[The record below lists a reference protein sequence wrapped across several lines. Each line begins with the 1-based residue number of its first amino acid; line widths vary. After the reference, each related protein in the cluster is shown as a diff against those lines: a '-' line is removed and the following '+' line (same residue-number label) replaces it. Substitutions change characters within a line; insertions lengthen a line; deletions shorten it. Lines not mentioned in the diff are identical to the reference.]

1 MKCVCILLNV
11 CTMHKLSVS
20 LKCGRHMN
28 TIFYK
33 ECLNQMNYGH
43 FDLENKEYV
52 ITRPDTPAPWANYL
66 GDPEYGAIISN
77 NAGGYSFV
85 KSGANGR
92 IIRYRFNSVAVDQP
106 GRYIYLKDGETGDY
120 WSASWSPVCKPL
132 DEYKSECRHGTAYT
146 VITSEYKNIKTETT
160 YYVPRNALYEVW
172 ASKITNNDTK
182 PRKLSVTGYCEFV
195 NDNNYEQDQ
204 VNLQYTLFIT
214 RTYFKK
220 NFILQKQNEIFKN
233 PNNER
238 FLGVAKAEVSAY
250 CGDRDSFVG
259 AYRGYANPKGIEE
272 GLKGDLNYNTNSCG
286 ALQSDIVLQPGETK
300 EIIYV
305 LGQRPEAVAAEIIAK
320 YEKDGVVEAEIAEL
334 KKFWHS
340 KLANLSVNTPDAD
353 FNNMINVWNAYN
365 CFITFIWSRAASFQY
380 CGLRNGYGY
389 RDTVQDIQGII
400 HLAPEM
406 AKKQIEFMLSA
417 QVTNGAGLPLVKYD
431 HKAGQENH
439 PDENDPNT
447 AYAKETGHPSYRADD
462 ALWLFPTIY
471 KYISESGDIQFLD
484 EEILYANDGEKGT
497 VYDHLKRA
505 IMFSMNNLGNH
516 GMPAGLHADWN
527 DCLRLGKKGE
537 STFVAFQLVYAVKI
551 LRSYAELKNDAEY
564 VKYLDEVK
572 AKLDTILSACWNED
586 RWIRG
591 YKEDGTVIGQRT
603 DPEAKMWLNPQ
614 SWSVI
619 SGFASK
625 EQAEKAMDSVERELN
640 TPYGAMVMY
649 PPYVEHGF
657 DGALMQCFN
666 KCTKENAGIFS
677 QPQGW
682 LILAESLLGHGNR
695 AYKYWKEAAPATYN
709 DNAEHRCLE
718 PYVYGQFVEGK
729 DSPYAGRAH
738 VHWLTGTASTVMV
751 GTVEGILGM
760 RPDASGLK
768 VDPSIS
774 SDWGSYT
781 VTKTFRG
788 KKLNMT
794 FNNPD
799 HVESGVKE
807 IVLNGEKLPSNHI
820 PADKLKDVNDIV
832 VTLGK

>member
-1 MKCVCILLNV
+1 
-11 CTMHKLSVS
+11 
-20 LKCGRHMN
+20 
-28 TIFYK
+28 
-33 ECLNQMNYGH
+33 MNYGH
-43 FDLENKEYV
+43 FDLKNKEYV
-52 ITRPDTPAPWANYL
+52 ITNPATPAPWANYL
-66 GDPEYGAIISN
+66 GSPEYGAIISN

-92 IIRYRFNSVAVDQP
+92 VIRYRFNSVAVDQP
-106 GRYIYLKDGETGDY
+106 GRYVYIKDNETGEY
-120 WSASWSPVCKPL
+120 WSGSWAPVCKPL
-132 DEYKSECRHGTAYT
+132 EDYKSECRHGTAYT
-146 VITSEYKNIKTETT
+146 VITSEYKKIKSEVT
-160 YYVPRNALYEVW
+160 YYVPKDATYEVW
-172 ASKITNNDTK
+172 AAKITNNDTK

-195 NDNNYEQDQ
+195 NDPNYEQDQ

-214 RTYFKK
+214 RTYFKE
-220 NFILQKQNEIFKN
+220 NYIHQMQNEVYNSKTG
-233 PNNER
+233 R
-238 FLGVAKAEVSAY
+238 FLGLAGAKADAF

-259 AYRGYANPKGIEE
+259 SYRSYANPKGIEE

-286 ALQSDIVLQPGETK
+286 ALQSDIVLQPGESKVFT
-300 EIIYV
+300 YV
-305 LGQRPEAVAAEIIAK
+305 LGGPKTEDEITSIISK
-320 YEKDGVVEAEIAEL
+320 YEKAGTVEKEVEEL
-334 KKFWHS
+334 KNYWHA
-340 KLANLSVNTPDAD
+340 KLDNFQVETPDED

-380 CGLRNGYGY
+380 CGLRNGFGY
-389 RDTVQDIQGII
+389 RDTVQDIQGVI

-417 QVTNGAGLPLVKYD
+417 QVTNGAGLPLVKYT
-431 HKAGQENH
+431 HNAGHENH
-439 PDENDPNT
+439 PDENDENT

-462 ALWLFPTIY
+462 ALWLFPTVY
-471 KYISESGDIQFLD
+471 KYISESGDIAFLD
-484 EEILYANDGEKGT
+484 EEISYANDGEKGT

-505 IMFSMNNLGNH
+505 IMFSMNHLGNH

-551 LRSYAELKNDAEY
+551 LRQYAEKKNDAEY
-564 VKYLDEVK
+564 IKYLDEVK
-572 AKLDTILSACWNED
+572 QKLDEILAACWNED

-603 DPEAKMWLNPQ
+603 DPEANMWLNPQ

-619 SGFASK
+619 SGFAS
-625 EQAEKAMDSVERELN
+625 EAQAKLAMDSVERELN

-695 AYKYWKEAAPATYN
+695 AYKYWKEASPATYN
-709 DNAEHRCLE
+709 DTAEHRCLE

-729 DSPYAGRAH
+729 DSPFAGRAH

-760 RPDASGLK
+760 RPNADGLNIN
-768 VDPSIS
+768 PSIS
-774 SDWGSYT
+774 SEWNGLKIHKS
-781 VTKTFRG
+781 FRG
-788 KKLNMT
+788 KKLEITVDNSA
-794 FNNPD
+794 

-807 IVLNGEKLPSNHI
+807 LFLNGEKLEGCFV
-820 PADKLKDVNDIV
+820 PADKLKDTNEIKV
-832 VTLGK
+832 VLG